1 LIVYVTRYLG
11 KWPRFSKTRHDLI
24 EGVDLLWTAFD
35 PDSLYNT
42 VLKIAYIGSSSYI
55 IYLMLNDYKSTHD
68 PNIDTFKVEYLLSAS
83 AVLAVF
89 APNRFT
95 HTPTEVCWQD

>member
-1 LIVYVTRYLG
+1 MLLDISVSGLDFRRLVTTS
-11 KWPRFSKTRHDLI
+11 SK
-24 EGVDLLWTAFD
+24 GVDLLWTAFD

-42 VLKIAYIGSSSYI
+42 VLKISYIGSSSYI

-95 HTPTEVCWQD
+95 YSPTEVRWQD

>member
-1 LIVYVTRYLG
+1 
-11 KWPRFSKTRHDLI
+11 
-24 EGVDLLWTAFD
+24 LLWTAFD

-42 VLKIAYIGSSSYI
+42 VFKIAYIGSSPYI
-55 IYLMLNDYKSTHD
+55 IYLMLNDYQSTHD
-68 PNIDTFKVEYLLSAS
+68 PNIDTFKVEYLLGAS

-95 HTPTEVCWQD
+95 YTSTEVCWQGWLIPEKESKLLLIASRYCGPSPYG